1 MYQQNVATTFL
12 EEEDKEKIELFI
24 SCRKLKD
31 LDTLSKSDP
40 QVRLYEQV
48 KKGWKLWGKTETIK
62 DTLNPN
68 FHRSFII
75 DYIFECV
82 QVFKVQV
89 VDIDD
94 FTNDN
99 YYDSLGEAKFE

>member
-1 MYQQNVATTFL
+1 MQQIHATTFL
-12 EEEDKEKIELFI
+12 EEEDKEKVELFI

-62 DTLNPN
+62 DNLNPN
-68 FHRSFII
+68 FSRSFII

-82 QVFKVQV
+82 QVFKVTC

-94 FTNDN
+94 FHDDSK
-99 YYDSLGEAKFE
+99 YDSIGEAKFE